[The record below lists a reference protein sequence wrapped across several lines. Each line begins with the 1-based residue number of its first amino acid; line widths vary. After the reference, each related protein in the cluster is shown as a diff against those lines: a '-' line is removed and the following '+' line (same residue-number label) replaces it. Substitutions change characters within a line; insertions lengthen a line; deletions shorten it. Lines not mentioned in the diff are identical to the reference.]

1 MFKFGGWRCSPLNAA
16 LCVREIMRFLQLFIL
31 ILVAGCSSSVENTYS
46 SEYLDLEPIEF
57 VSPRYPKVAVE
68 NNLSGYVVMTF
79 NITKN
84 GDVTDIVVIES
95 SPKGIFEKVAVQ
107 ALSKWKYEPLEDV
120 ELIAQKQ
127 KLVFKI

>member
-1 MFKFGGWRCSPLNAA
+1 
-16 LCVREIMRFLQLFIL
+16 
-31 ILVAGCSSSVENTYS
+31 
-46 SEYLDLEPIEF
+46 
-57 VSPRYPKVAVE
+57 
-68 NNLSGYVVMTF
+68 MTF

-84 GDVTDIVVIES
+84 GDLTDIVVIES

>member
-1 MFKFGGWRCSPLNAA
+1 CQ
-16 LCVREIMRFLQLFIL
+16 REIMRFLQLFIL
-31 ILVAGCSSSVENTYS
+31 ILVAGCSSSAENTYS
-46 SEYLDLEPIEF
+46 SEYLDIESIEF

-84 GDVTDIVVIES
+84 GDVSDIVVIES

-107 ALSKWKYEPLEDV
+107 SLSKWKYEPLEDV
-120 ELIAQKQ
+120 DLIAQKQ

>member
-1 MFKFGGWRCSPLNAA
+1 MCQ
-16 LCVREIMRFLQLFIL
+16 REIMRFVQLFIL
-31 ILVAGCSSSVENTYS
+31 ILVVGCSSSVENTYS

-68 NNLSGYVVMTF
+68 NSLSGYVA
-79 NITKN
+79 
-84 GDVTDIVVIES
+84 DIVVIDS
-95 SPKGIFEKVAVQ
+95 TPKGIFEKVAVQ

>member
-1 MFKFGGWRCSPLNAA
+1 MCQ
-16 LCVREIMRFLQLFIL
+16 REIMRSLQLFIL
-31 ILVAGCSSSVENTYS
+31 ILVVGCSSSVENTYS

-84 GDVTDIVVIES
+84 GDVADIVVIDS
-95 SPKGIFEKVAVQ
+95 TPKGIFEKVAVQ